1 MKCSICYSSAL
12 AIWCAMSLVGCGGQ
26 AGPKLYSAGGKVT
39 YQGQPVKNATVVFQP
54 DKGPV
59 ATGTTDES
67 GKFTLSTGPGS
78 GAVEGKYQIAVT
90 AVSGGTVA
98 NMTPEEYAK
107 QGEMPTAERKSLIP
121 EKYNDIANS
130 GLTAIVTIT
139 PEKNQFDLSLAD

>member
-26 AGPKLYSAGGKVT
+26 AGPKFYSAGGKVT

-67 GKFTLSTGPGS
+67 GKFTLSTGPSS

-90 AVSGGTVA
+90 AVSGGDVA
-98 NMTPEEYAK
+98 NMTPEDYAK
-107 QGEMPTAERKSLIP
+107 RGEMPVTERKSLIP

-130 GLTAIVTIT
+130 GLTATVTT
-139 PEKNQFDLSLAD
+139 APEKNQFELSLAD